1 LKVPSEMAELIHWLN
16 DEETLALDS
25 VEVAAL
31 AHYKLVF
38 IHPFTDGNGRTGR
51 LLMNWILLRA
61 GFPPVRKKK
70 FILSIN

>member
-1 LKVPSEMAELIHWLN
+1 MAKLIQWLN
-16 DEETLALDS
+16 DEETLGLDP
-25 VEVAAL
+25 VEAAAL

-61 GFPPVRKKK
+61 GFPPVSEHGY
-70 FILSIN
+70 FQ